1 MKNKLVITIL
11 AIVGIILV
19 FIGAIFLFSS
29 PVSKTEKPKKL
40 RKITEEEIAHESAL
54 EILEFYL
61 EEQPIEE
68 KIEIKNAKILAN
80 TLDGEYLVRIEL
92 ENTSEDNS
100 YSKKEVTI
108 QYLGDGNW
116 KVNLPLQD
124 TSEIADKYTEF
135 WPEVD
140 EE

>member
-1 MKNKLVITIL
+1 MKNKLVITIV

-40 RKITEEEIAHESAL
+40 RKITEEEITHESAL

-80 TLDGEYLVRIEL
+80 DNNGEYLVRIEL
-92 ENTSEDNS
+92 ENESKEDS